1 MLKSS
6 LLYGLSL
13 LAIAPQVCNGRAVES
28 EKRATAA
35 LTWKALGGSIVG
47 EYFQSNASSIECLL
61 IQSHT
66 NRPPWHY
73 LMGP

>member
-47 EYFQSNASSIECLL
+47 EYFQSNECLL

-66 NRPPWHY
+66 NRPPWYY